1 MLIRTELQQDQARGM
16 QRLAGRI
23 ALITGA
29 GSGIGLA
36 MARLFAQEGAHVLVN
51 DLHKEAADAAA
62 HQLRAS
68 GGTATALAGDVTSAA
83 DAVALLAAI
92 KNQHGKLHVLV
103 NNAGLNVRSD
113 FRHMTDDDWRKI
125 RDTNLDS
132 AVRLSRDALPLLQ
145 AAGNASILNIASI
158 MATRHLRQLAAY
170 SVTKAAIA
178 GLSRALAVEYAAF
191 GVRVNY
197 LCPGFVETALT
208 ERVLRMPQLRKA
220 LIDQTPMRRFGTPED
235 MAKAAL
241 FLVSD
246 DAAFITGTGLT
257 VDGGM
262 SVGL

>member
-1 MLIRTELQQDQARGM
+1 M
-16 QRLAGRI
+16 QRLAGRV
-23 ALITGA
+23 ALVTGA
-29 GSGIGLA
+29 GAGIGSA
-36 MARLFAQEGAHVLVN
+36 IADLFASEGAHVIVN
-51 DLHKEAADAAA
+51 DISRAAA
-62 HQLRAS
+62 ETAVARMRDAYGVAS
-68 GGTATALAGDVTSAA
+68 ASARPGDVTKA
-83 DAVALLAAI
+83 DFVATLLEAI
-92 KNQHGKLHVLV
+92 KAKHGKLHIIV

-113 FRHMTDDDWRKI
+113 FRHMTEDDWRTI

-145 AAGNASILNIASI
+145 AAGNATILNLASI

-178 GLSRALAVEYAAF
+178 ALSRALAVEYAPL

-197 LCPGFVETALT
+197 LCPGFIETALT
-208 ERVLRMPQLRKA
+208 ERVMRTPLLRKA
-220 LIDQTPMRRFGTPED
+220 LLDQTPMRRFGTPAD
-235 MAKAAL
+235 VAKAAL

-246 DAAFITGTGLT
+246 DAAFITGAGLT

>member
-1 MLIRTELQQDQARGM
+1 M
-16 QRLAGRI
+16 QKLAGRI
-23 ALITGA
+23 ALVTGA
-29 GSGIGLA
+29 GAGIGA
-36 MARLFAQEGAHVLVN
+36 AIARLLASEGAHVVVN
-51 DLHKEAADAAA
+51 DLSLEAAQATAGSINED
-62 HQLRAS
+62 
-68 GGTATALAGDVTSAA
+68 GGKATALAADVTNAQQTT
-83 DAVALLAAI
+83 ALLASIRNA
-92 KNQHGKLHVLV
+92 HGKLTILV

-145 AAGNASILNIASI
+145 AADHGAILNIASI

-208 ERVLRMPQLRKA
+208 ERVLRIPQLRKA

-246 DAAFITGTGLT
+246 DAGYITGTGLT

>member
-1 MLIRTELQQDQARGM
+1 M
-16 QRLAGRI
+16 QRLGGRV
-23 ALITGA
+23 ALVTGA
-29 GSGIGLA
+29 GAGIGLA
-36 MARLFAQEGAHVLVN
+36 IARRFAEEGAHVVVN
-51 DLHKEAADAAA
+51 DISLQAAKTAAE
-62 HQLRAS
+62 QLRAA
-68 GGTATALAGDVTSAA
+68 GHHATARAGDVTSAA
-83 DAVALLAAI
+83 DAASLLAAI
-92 KNQHGKLHVLV
+92 KDSHGKLHILV

-113 FRHMTDDDWRKI
+113 FRHMTEEDWRKI
-125 RDTNLDS
+125 RETNLDS

-158 MATRHLRQLAAY
+158 MASRHLRQLAAY

-178 GLSRALAVEYAAF
+178 SLSRALAVEYAPF

-220 LIDQTPMRRFGTPED
+220 LIDQTPLRRFGTPED

-246 DAAFITGTGLT
+246 DAAFITGAGLN

>member
-1 MLIRTELQQDQARGM
+1 LPAIKDEDTTM
-16 QRLAGRI
+16 QRLAGRV
-23 ALITGA
+23 AVVTGA
-29 GSGIGLA
+29 GAGIGA
-36 MARLFAQEGAHVLVN
+36 AIARQFAEEGAHVIVN
-51 DLHKEAADAAA
+51 DLSLEVAQAAA
-62 HQLRAS
+62 SQIQGA
-68 GGTATALAGDVTSAA
+68 GGAATACGGDVTKPA
-83 DAVALLAAI
+83 DTTPLLDAI
-92 KNQHGKLHVLV
+92 KTQHGKLYILV
-103 NNAGLNVRSD
+103 NNAGLNVRGD

-208 ERVLRMPQLRKA
+208 ERVLRMPPLRKA

-246 DAAFITGTGLT
+246 DAAFITGAGLT

-262 SVGL
+262 SIGL

>member
-1 MLIRTELQQDQARGM
+1 M
-16 QRLAGRI
+16 QRLAGRV
-23 ALITGA
+23 ALVTGA
-29 GSGIGLA
+29 GAGIGSA
-36 MARLFAQEGAHVLVN
+36 IARRFAEEGAHVIVN
-51 DLHKEAADAAA
+51 DISAVAAEATVADLHAAKGSAIA
-62 HQLRAS
+62 H
-68 GGTATALAGDVTSAA
+68 AGDVTSPA
-83 DAVALLAAI
+83 DVAALLEAI
-92 KNQHGKLHVLV
+92 KDSHGKLHILV

-113 FRHMTDDDWRKI
+113 FRHMTEEDWRRI
-125 RDTNLDS
+125 RETNLDS

-145 AAGNASILNIASI
+145 EAGLQKNGGNASILNIASI

-178 GLSRALAVEYAAF
+178 ALSRSLAVEYAPF

-208 ERVLRMPQLRKA
+208 ERVLRMPQFRKA
-220 LIDQTPMRRFGTPED
+220 LIDQTPLRRFGTPED

-246 DAAFITGTGLT
+246 DAAFITGAGLN

>member
-1 MLIRTELQQDQARGM
+1 MR
-16 QRLAGRI
+16 RLAGRT

-29 GSGIGLA
+29 GAGIGLA
-36 MARLFAQEGAHVLVN
+36 MARLFATEGAHVVVN
-51 DLHKEAADAAA
+51 DLSADAAQA
-62 HQLRAS
+62 AVTMIAADGGAAS
-68 GGTATALAGDVTSAA
+68 PGAGDVTKP
-83 DAVALLAAI
+83 DDVTALLAGI
-92 KNQHGKLHVLV
+92 KQHHGKLHILV

-113 FRHMTDDDWRKI
+113 FRHMGEEDWRKI
-125 RDTNLDS
+125 RETNLDS

-145 AAGNASILNIASI
+145 AAGTATILNIASI

-178 GLSRALAVEYAAF
+178 SLSRSLALEYAPL

-220 LIDQTPMRRFGTPED
+220 LLDQTPMRRFGTPED

-246 DAAFITGTGLT
+246 DAAFITGAGLT

>member
-1 MLIRTELQQDQARGM
+1 M
-16 QRLAGRI
+16 QRFAGRV
-23 ALITGA
+23 ALVTGA
-29 GSGIGLA
+29 GAGIGAAIAKRLA
-36 MARLFAQEGAHVLVN
+36 AEGAEVVVN
-51 DLHKEAADAAA
+51 DLSPEAAEKVAGE
-62 HQLRAS
+62 LRAS
-68 GGTATALAGDVTSAA
+68 GGSALAHAGDVTRAA
-83 DAVALLAAI
+83 DVSHLLDTIATTY
-92 KNQHGKLHVLV
+92 GKLHILV

-113 FRHMTDDDWRKI
+113 FRHMTDDDWCKI
-125 RDTNLDS
+125 RETNLDS

-145 AAGNASILNIASI
+145 AAGDSSILNVASI

-220 LIDQTPMRRFGTPED
+220 LVDQTPMRRFGTPD
-235 MAKAAL
+235 DIAKAAL

-246 DAAFITGTGLT
+246 DAAYITGTGLT

-262 SVGL
+262 SVAL

>member
-1 MLIRTELQQDQARGM
+1 MH
-16 QRLAGRI
+16 RLDGRV
-23 ALITGA
+23 ALVTGA
-29 GSGIGLA
+29 GAGIGLA
-36 MARLFAQEGAHVLVN
+36 IARLLAAVGAHVMVN
-51 DLHKEAADAAA
+51 DLGTDAAEAAAASI
-62 HQLRAS
+62 RAA
-68 GGTATALAGDVTSAA
+68 GGRATALAGDVTRPE
-83 DAVALLAAI
+83 AVAALLAAI
-92 KNQHGKLHVLV
+92 QADHGRLHILV
-103 NNAGLNVRSD
+103 NNAGLNVRGD
-113 FRHMTDDDWRKI
+113 FRHMTETDWLKI
-125 RDTNLDS
+125 RETNLDS
-132 AVRLSRDALPLLQ
+132 VVRLCRDALPLLR
-145 AAGNASILNIASI
+145 AAGGTASILNLASI

-170 SVTKAAIA
+170 SVTKGAVAA
-178 GLSRALAVEYAAF
+178 LSRALAVEYAAF

-220 LIDQTPMRRFGTPED
+220 LIDQTPLRRFGTPED

>member
-1 MLIRTELQQDQARGM
+1 VAAEATVA
-16 QRLAGRI
+16 
-23 ALITGA
+23 
-29 GSGIGLA
+29 
-36 MARLFAQEGAHVLVN
+36 
-51 DLHKEAADAAA
+51 DLHTAKGA
-62 HQLRAS
+62 
-68 GGTATALAGDVTSAA
+68 ATAHAGDVTSPAY
-83 DAVALLAAI
+83 VATLLAAI
-92 KNQHGKLHVLV
+92 KDSHGKLHILV

-113 FRHMTDDDWRKI
+113 FRHMTEEDWRRI

-178 GLSRALAVEYAAF
+178 ALSRALAVEYAPL

-197 LCPGFVETALT
+197 LGPGFVETALT

-220 LIDQTPMRRFGTPED
+220 LIDQTPLRRFGTPED

-246 DAAFITGTGLT
+246 DAAFITGAGLN

>member
-1 MLIRTELQQDQARGM
+1 M
-16 QRLAGRI
+16 QRLAGRV
-23 ALITGA
+23 ALVTGA
-29 GSGIGLA
+29 GAGIGLA
-36 MARLFAQEGAHVLVN
+36 IARRFAEEGAHVVVN
-51 DLHKEAADAAA
+51 DLSDESATAAA
-62 HQLRAS
+62 GQIRAA
-68 GGTATALAGDVTSAA
+68 GGVAAAISGDVTKPE
-83 DAVALLAAI
+83 DTTALLASIQQA
-92 KNQHGKLHVLV
+92 HGKLHILV

-113 FRHMTDDDWRKI
+113 FRHMTDDDWRRI

-132 AVRLSRDALPLLQ
+132 AVRLSRDALALLQ
-145 AAGNASILNIASI
+145 AAGGHASILNIASI

>member
-1 MLIRTELQQDQARGM
+1 M
-16 QRLAGRI
+16 QRLAGRV
-23 ALITGA
+23 ALVTGA
-29 GSGIGLA
+29 GAGIGLA
-36 MARLFAQEGAHVLVN
+36 IARRFAEEGAHVVVN
-51 DLHKEAADAAA
+51 DVSSPAAQAAA
-62 HQLRAS
+62 ARLCEANHTAS
-68 GGTATALAGDVTSAA
+68 AHAGDVTKP
-83 DAVALLAAI
+83 DDVASLLAAI
-92 KNQHGKLHVLV
+92 EQRHGKLHVLV

-113 FRHMTDDDWRKI
+113 FRHMTDDDWRKV

-158 MATRHLRQLAAY
+158 MASRHLRQLAAY
-170 SVTKAAIA
+170 SITKAGIA
-178 GLSRALAVEYAAF
+178 ALSRALAVEYAPL

-208 ERVLRMPQLRKA
+208 ERVLRMPQLRQA
-220 LIDQTPMRRFGTPED
+220 LLDQTPLRRFGTPED

-246 DAAFITGTGLT
+246 DAAFITGAGLN

>member
-1 MLIRTELQQDQARGM
+1 LAKMTDEDAAM
-16 QRLAGRI
+16 QRLAGRV
-23 ALITGA
+23 ALVTGA
-29 GSGIGLA
+29 GAGIGSA
-36 MARLFAQEGAHVLVN
+36 IARQFAEEGAHVVVN
-51 DLHKEAADAAA
+51 DLSSQAA
-62 HQLRAS
+62 H
-68 GGTATALAGDVTSAA
+68 ATASQIQGAGGAATACGGDVTMPA
-83 DAVALLAAI
+83 DTTALLDAI
-92 KNQHGKLHVLV
+92 KSQHGRLHILV
-103 NNAGLNVRSD
+103 NNAGVNVRGD

-132 AVRLSRDALPLLQ
+132 AVRLSRDAFPMLQ

-178 GLSRALAVEYAAF
+178 GLSRALAVEYAAL

-208 ERVLRMPQLRKA
+208 ERVLRMPPLRKA

-262 SVGL
+262 SIGL